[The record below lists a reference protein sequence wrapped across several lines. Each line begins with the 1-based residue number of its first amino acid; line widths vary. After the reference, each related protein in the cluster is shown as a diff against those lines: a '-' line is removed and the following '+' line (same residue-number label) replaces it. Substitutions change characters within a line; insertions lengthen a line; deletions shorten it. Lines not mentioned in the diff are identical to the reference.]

1 MPRSAVSSAAL
12 DWTGHSIST
21 DSRTGRLFDLA
32 LAAQLSWRDFK
43 AVYPP
48 RIYLFTTLPRAVF
61 QVAFFGYLGYYA
73 AGEDGRT
80 FATIGATAHI
90 VVLATIVRAPDVLID
105 ERVLGTLHRL
115 RLGRVPLP
123 AIVGARWGV
132 FVAEGV
138 VDAAVAIAI
147 VPPVLGDPR
156 LTLEILRAA
165 PLLLIVAVTTGA
177 LGLAVAAVALT
188 QRADVLL
195 TNVTS
200 YALLVFAGVVAPI
213 SEFGEVGS
221 RIVRALPLTNGLLA
235 LRASIDGRPWIGDAL
250 LETAVGA
257 AWLLLALALLDLQAR
272 RARRLGTDD
281 AF

>member
-1 MPRSAVSSAAL
+1 
-12 DWTGHSIST
+12 
-21 DSRTGRLFDLA
+21 
-32 LAAQLSWRDFK
+32 
-43 AVYPP
+43 
-48 RIYLFTTLPRAVF
+48 LPRAVF

-73 AGEDGRT
+73 GGEDGRT

-132 FVAEGV
+132 FVVEGV
-138 VDAAVAIAI
+138 VDAAVAIAV
-147 VPPVLGDPR
+147 VPPVLGDPH
-156 LTLEILRAA
+156 LTLEVLRAA

-200 YALLVFAGVVAPI
+200 YALLVFSGVVAPI
-213 SEFGEVGS
+213 GEFGEVGS